1 MENYI
6 SAINKIIADALK
18 QGASDVH
25 LVAGTPVTFRIDG
38 VLKNYTENVLSI
50 EDCEE
55 FGKVLSED
63 YESLSK
69 TGDQDTAYSFEC
81 GCRCRINLFRQQ
93 GCTSA
98 AIRLLNENIP
108 DFDELALPPE
118 AKRFIQFNNGLVLIT
133 GETGSGK
140 STTIASLLNIINKT
154 QHKHIITIEDP
165 IEYVFKREKC
175 VINQR
180 EVGRDAKNYS
190 DGLKALLRQ
199 DPDIIMIGEM
209 RFLETIETAI
219 LAAETGHLVFAT
231 LHTNSA
237 GESIDRIVDV
247 FPEIQ
252 QRQIR
257 LRLSMSLQAVMCQQL
272 LPKANTKGRVVA
284 TELMFVNGGIRNM
297 IREAKTPQ
305 LINAITTD
313 ASHGSHTM
321 DSCLIKLAK
330 ERKITNETATSAAA
344 DSEYVA
350 RQLLFL

>member
-1 MENYI
+1 MDYL
-6 SAINKIIADALK
+6 SAINKIIADALR

-25 LVAGTPVTFRIDG
+25 IVAGTPVTFRIDG
-38 VLKNYTENVLSI
+38 VLKNYTDDVLTS
-50 EDCEE
+50 EDCEG
-55 FGKVLSED
+55 FGRVLSED
-63 YESLSK
+63 YDSLSK
-69 TGDQDTAYSFEC
+69 TGDQDTAFSFEC
-81 GCRCRINLFRQQ
+81 GCRCRINLFKQQ

-108 DFDELALPPE
+108 DFDALGLPPE
-118 AKRFIQFNNGLVLIT
+118 AKKFIEFNNGLVLIT

-154 QHKHIITIEDP
+154 QHKHIITLEDP
-165 IEYVFKREKC
+165 VEYVFKRDKC

-180 EVGRDAKNYS
+180 EVGRDTKNYT

-209 RFLETIETAI
+209 RFLETIETAL

-237 GESIDRIVDV
+237 GDSIDRIIDV
-247 FPEIQ
+247 FPELQ

-257 LRLSMSLQAVMCQQL
+257 LRLSMTLQAVMCQQL
-272 LPKANTKGRVVA
+272 LPRANTKGRVVA

-305 LINAITTD
+305 ISSAIQTNA
-313 ASHGSHTM
+313 ALGSHIM

-330 ERKITNETATSAAA
+330 DRKITNETATSCAA
-344 DSEYVA
+344 DSEFVS
-350 RQLLFL
+350 RQLLFI